1 MKDLKNT
8 ELLKHGSFINGQ
20 WQTSDDCFPVVNPAT
35 NEVISKVAE
44 ATASQ
49 VEQAITA
56 ANTAQPLWQEKTSY
70 ERAAKLQRWA
80 ALINEHKDDL
90 ALIMTREQGKT
101 LADAGGEIAYGKSFI
116 DWFAE
121 EAKRVY
127 GDTISKHADNKMISV
142 IKQPVGVVA
151 AITPWNFPTAMITRK
166 AAAALAAGCTIVI
179 KPASETP
186 YSALALAVLAK
197 QAGIPDGV
205 FNIVVGKDSRSIGEQ
220 LTQHP
225 LVKKFTFTGST
236 KVGKL
241 LNKQCAESIKKVSL
255 ELGGNAPFIV
265 YDDADISLAVKALVD
280 AKLRNCGQ
288 TCISPNRIYLHRP
301 IADAFKKQLVASL
314 EKVTQGNGEAA
325 ESDVACLIHQE
336 AAENVH
342 KLVESA
348 KADGGKILIG
358 GLSQSPD
365 SSFFPL
371 TVIDNVTHSSDITL
385 CEIFGPVF
393 SLITFDEPEQAI
405 EQANDTEFGLAS
417 YVFSQNIN
425 RLQQTTTALDYG
437 MIGVNDTAISH
448 PIAPFGGIKHSGFG
462 KEGSKYGLDDYL
474 IIKAITYGF

>member
-1 MKDLKNT
+1 MKDLNNT

-20 WQTSDDCFPVVNPAT
+20 WQTSDDYFPVFNPAT
-35 NEVISKVAE
+35 NETISNVAE
-44 ATASQ
+44 VTPDQ

-56 ANTAQPLWQEKTSY
+56 ANKAQLSWQNTTSY
-70 ERAAKLQRWA
+70 KRAAKLQRWA
-80 ALINEHKDDL
+80 ALIDEHSDDL
-90 ALIMTREQGKT
+90 ARIMTREQGKT
-101 LADAGGEIAYGKSFI
+101 LADASGEIAYAKSFI

-127 GDTISKHADNKMISV
+127 GDTISQHADNKAINV

-186 YSALALAVLAK
+186 HSALALAVLAE
-197 QAGIPDGV
+197 QAGIPEGV
-205 FNIVVGKDSRSIGEQ
+205 FNIVVGKDSRTIGEQ

-225 LVKKFTFTGST
+225 LIKKFTFTGST
-236 KVGKL
+236 KIGKL
-241 LNKQCAESIKKVSL
+241 LNKQCAKSVKKVSL

-265 YDDADISLAVKALVD
+265 YDDADISIAVKALID

-301 IADAFKKQLVASL
+301 IAQAFKDKLVAQL
-314 EKVTQGNGEAA
+314 NKVTQGNGEAA

-348 KADGGKILIG
+348 KDAGGEILLG
-358 GLSQSPD
+358 GLSQPPS
-365 SSFFPL
+365 SSFYPL
-371 TVIDNVTHSSDITL
+371 TVIDKVTHNSDITQ

-393 SLITFDEPEQAI
+393 ALITFDEPEQAI

-425 RLQQTTTALDYG
+425 RLQQTTTALNYG